1 MFWDVPAGVWSL
13 SVFSYPSSTVVHFLL
28 SFWRTSVVRNCREST
43 CCLPFGS
50 SEFNLS
56 YLTWIDRPW
65 FWSPWRV
72 SDSWILSGVKPSD
85 WSFSMFSTTTLV
97 CLLIKLGKDKRLLTV
112 ILLSLFFY
120 SGLIFSGESLW
131 IEPKLRRT
139 ASDESLDK
147 VKGSSSN
154 DSTVIMV
161 GTDTNPDSVFT
172 MDPNLL
178 NMVWLLLF
186 PIILAVIKF
195 ILYF

>member
-1 MFWDVPAGVWSL
+1 
-13 SVFSYPSSTVVHFLL
+13 
-28 SFWRTSVVRNCREST
+28 
-43 CCLPFGS
+43 
-50 SEFNLS
+50 
-56 YLTWIDRPW
+56 
-65 FWSPWRV
+65 
-72 SDSWILSGVKPSD
+72 
-85 WSFSMFSTTTLV
+85 MFSTTTLV
-97 CLLIKLGKDKRLLTV
+97 CLLIRLGKDKRLLTV

-161 GTDTNPDSVFT
+161 GTDTNPDSVLM

-178 NMVWLLLF
+178 NMV
-186 PIILAVIKF
+186 
-195 ILYF
+195 